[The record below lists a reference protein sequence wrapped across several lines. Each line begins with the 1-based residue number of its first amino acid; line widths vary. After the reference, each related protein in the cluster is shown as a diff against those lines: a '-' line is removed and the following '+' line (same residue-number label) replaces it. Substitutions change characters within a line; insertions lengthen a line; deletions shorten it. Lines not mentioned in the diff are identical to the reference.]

1 MSVLELKGEVHDM
14 LARVNDEDRLLKIKS
29 FISSLVP
36 QRNGEEGAY
45 PDGLTKEQ
53 HEALTT
59 SLAKSRDKANQVSLE
74 ETRQMF
80 AQWKKR

>member
-14 LARVNDEDRLLKIKS
+14 LALVNDEKRLREIRS
-29 FISSLVP
+29 FISSLVAKP
-36 QRNGEEGAY
+36 NSGEIF

-53 HEALTT
+53 YEMLMT

-74 ETRQMF
+74 DARQIF
-80 AQWKKR
+80 EQWKKR

>member
-14 LARVNDEDRLLKIKS
+14 LAQVNDEVRLHKIKS

-36 QRNGEEGAY
+36 KPNGGEAY

-74 ETRQMF
+74 EARQMF

>member
-14 LARVNDEDRLLKIKS
+14 LALVNDEKRLREIRS
-29 FISSLVP
+29 FISSLVAKP
-36 QRNGEEGAY
+36 NGGETF

-53 HEALTT
+53 FEMLMT

-74 ETRQMF
+74 DARQMF
-80 AQWKKR
+80 EQWKKR